1 MYNRKK
7 ISSLFSLSISII
19 IMFLLTLIFTK
30 LKHIT
35 KVAASDFV
43 ALLIRTIAER
53 EGLNMFEQVGAGLIR
68 LE

>member
-1 MYNRKK
+1 
-7 ISSLFSLSISII
+7 
-19 IMFLLTLIFTK
+19 MFLLTLIFTK